1 MNSVKVLNQSLANYH
16 AKACIAARSTR
27 LKLARTLSL
36 KWRLLRVLPNV
47 WDLRVSLWLASRR
60 LQRQLLKQSREYYR
74 SEQVVANLGEVP
86 RRESWFERGS
96 RLSRRCKD
104 FLVDI
109 ACRDLL
115 FHYCA
120 QRKKFRL
127 VAIKWRFM

>member
-16 AKACIAARSTR
+16 AKACTAARYTKLR
-27 LKLARTLSL
+27 LAKTLSPKWKLL
-36 KWRLLRVLPNV
+36 KVSLNIL
-47 WDLRVSLWLASRR
+47 DLRVSLWLASKR

-74 SEQVVANLGEVP
+74 SEKVVADLGEVP

-109 ACRDLL
+109 ACSDLL